1 MKNKSFKIII
11 SLEGTITSVY
21 SDIMDLQRI
30 GNPFINRAT
39 EVFFNNRQGYW
50 VVLGVAPYFY
60 GHVLLQNG
68 FINRADAIEWEIRYL
83 NKHLG
88 EIIEAY
94 SKGGYIPRKA
104 NIFERKNCQIQ
115 EKVI

>member
-1 MKNKSFKIII
+1 MENKSFKIII
-11 SLEGTITSVY
+11 SPDGTITSVY
-21 SDIMDLQRI
+21 SDTMNLQRI
-30 GNPFINRAT
+30 GLPIIHRAT

-50 VVLGVAPYFY
+50 VVLGIAPYFY
-60 GHVLLQNG
+60 GRVLLQRG
-68 FINRADAIEWEIRYL
+68 FISRGDAIEWEIEYL

-104 NIFERKNCQIQ
+104 KIFERKSCKIQ